1 MTHDTSSLPERD
13 LPPGRHRQLKEHV
26 MREIRQA
33 RAEDETTSRRRRW
46 ARPVV
51 AGPAIA
57 AVLALAVITGVTV
70 TGGDSGS
77 GAGPGSSTS
86 ASTSSPV
93 GKDGRATYAF
103 APLVNGDTKGGAAA
117 LLDRVAT
124 VAAQSPAD
132 DVRDDQFVYIRSL
145 VAYATM
151 SEAIGAEL
159 EPLHEREV
167 WMSVDGTRPGLS
179 REPGDKFGD
188 ERELE
193 PAPAPGEPGY
203 ETSTHYRHL
212 QTLPTDADA
221 MLKWLRSQGGESG
234 EERNPDQDAFVLVG
248 DLLHESLMPPDVS
261 AAFFRAAAKIP
272 GVVVVPDAVNA
283 EGRHGV
289 AVARYDSYNPGV
301 RDELIFDKKTLELI
315 GVRNVATK
323 AIDKIEAGQVL
334 GTTAVLQRAVV
345 DTKGERP

>member
-33 RAEDETTSRRRRW
+33 HAEDGTTNRRRRW
-46 ARPVV
+46 SRPVV

-70 TGGDSGS
+70 TGGDGGSGS
-77 GAGPGSSTS
+77 GT
-86 ASTSSPV
+86 PV
-93 GKDGRATYAF
+93 GRDGRATYAF

-117 LLDRVAT
+117 LLDRIAT

-132 DVRDDQFVYIRSL
+132 DIRDDQFVYIRSL

-151 SEAIGAEL
+151 SDDIGAEL
-159 EPLHEREV
+159 EPLHEREI
-167 WMSVDGTRPGLS
+167 WRSVDGTRPGLT
-179 REPGDKFGD
+179 REPGDEFSDG
-188 ERELE
+188 RELE
-193 PAPAPGEPGY
+193 PALAPGEPGY
-203 ETSTHYRHL
+203 GTSTHYRRL
-212 QTLPTDADA
+212 QALPTDADA
-221 MLKWLRSQGGESG
+221 MLKWLRSQGDESD

-248 DLLHESLMPPDVS
+248 DLLHESMMPPDVS

-345 DTKGERP
+345 DAKGKRP

>member
-1 MTHDTSSLPERD
+1 MTYDTSSLPERD
-13 LPPGRHRQLKEHV
+13 LPPGRHSQLKEHM

-33 RAEDETTSRRRRW
+33 RAEDETTNRRRRW
-46 ARPVV
+46 SRPVV
-51 AGPAIA
+51 AGPAVA
-57 AVLALAVITGVTV
+57 AVLALAVITGVAV
-70 TGGDSGS
+70 TGGDGGSGS
-77 GAGPGSSTS
+77 GT
-86 ASTSSPV
+86 PV
-93 GKDGRATYAF
+93 GKDGKATYAF
-103 APLVNGDTKGGAAA
+103 APLVNADTKGGAAA
-117 LLDRVAT
+117 LLDRIAT

-132 DVRDDQFVYIRSL
+132 DIRDDQFVYIRSL

-151 SEAIGAEL
+151 SDDIGAEL

-167 WMSVDGTRPGLS
+167 WMSVDGTRAGLT
-179 REPGDKFGD
+179 REPGDEFSDG
-188 ERELE
+188 RELE

-203 ETSTHYRHL
+203 ETSTHYRRL
-212 QTLPTDADA
+212 QALPTDADT
-221 MLKWLRSQGGESG
+221 MLKWLRSQGDESG
-234 EERNPDQDAFVLVG
+234 EERNPDQDAFVLIG
-248 DLLHESLMPPDVS
+248 DLLHESMMPPGVS

-272 GVVVVPDAVNA
+272 GVLVVPDAVNA

-345 DTKGERP
+345 DTKGKRP

>member
-33 RAEDETTSRRRRW
+33 QAEDRKTTRGRRW
-46 ARPVV
+46 SRPVV
-51 AGPAIA
+51 VGPVIA
-57 AVLALAVITGVTV
+57 AALALAVITGVTV
-70 TGGDSGS
+70 TGTDGGSGS
-77 GAGPGSSTS
+77 GSSTP
-86 ASTSSPV
+86 A
-93 GKDGRATYAF
+93 GKDGKATYAF
-103 APLVNGDTKGGAAA
+103 APMINADTKGGAAA

-151 SEAIGAEL
+151 SDDVGAEL

-167 WMSVDGTRPGLS
+167 WRSVDGTRPGLT
-179 REPGDKFGD
+179 REPGDEFSDG
-188 ERELE
+188 RELE

-203 ETSTHYRHL
+203 ETSTHYRRL

-221 MLKWLRSQGGESG
+221 MLKWLRSQGDESG
-234 EERNPDQDAFVLVG
+234 EERNLDQDAFVLVG

-323 AIDKIEAGQVL
+323 AIGKIEAGQVL

-345 DTKGERP
+345 DAKGKRP